1 MLARFGVCRTG
12 ENDMQRE
19 ETKMHSKHRRT
30 LGRVLATLA
39 VAAAVPATSAADT
52 VVPADRWVINSGEHG
67 ERDIYS
73 TYPAWERLVEG
84 LSGKAKISS
93 TFLFS
98 ADATQDMVATR
109 NGTLAVI
116 VGPAHI
122 VSSALRH
129 GHYLPVGVA
138 SRNQRIILATLNTSN
153 IRSFADAK
161 GKALGV
167 PGQDAIATYLMRGE
181 ANATGSSLKQYFSK
195 VYYTYYEGAL
205 LMALKFG
212 TVDAVAVEETMF
224 NRWRAANEPVVEVM
238 RTKESPGLGIVAH
251 KSLGRSAIDAMRNLV
266 MGRPVPSVAG
276 ATFQPVDASAYEYV
290 STLGYFTPR
299 VLPGTDVVSAQQTK
313 QLMAR
318 GVALIDTRV
327 ATEYVAGRPAG
338 SVWLPYAE
346 HSAKE
351 TDFDPAKDKFDLA
364 KLPADKN
371 QEMIFSCGGPE
382 CWKSYKAAVLAIG
395 AGYKR
400 IYWFRGGIKEWM
412 EAGLPIDKG

>member
-1 MLARFGVCRTG
+1 
-12 ENDMQRE
+12 
-19 ETKMHSKHRRT
+19 MHCKYLRT
-30 LGRVLATLA
+30 LGRVLAALA
-39 VAAAVPATSAADT
+39 ALALVPAARAADT
-52 VVPADRWVINSGEHG
+52 VVPADQWVINSGEHG

-73 TYPAWERLVEG
+73 TYPAWERLVES

-138 SRNQRIILATLNTSN
+138 SRNLRVVLATLNTSN
-153 IRSFADAK
+153 IRSFADVK

-181 ANATGSSLKQYFSK
+181 ANAIGSSMRQYFSK

-224 NRWRAANEPVVEVM
+224 NRWRDANEPVMEVM

-251 KSLGRSAIDAMRNLV
+251 KSLGRPTIETMRSMV
-266 MGRPVPSVAG
+266 MGRSVPSVAG
-276 ATFQPVDASAYEYV
+276 ATFQPVDPTAYEYV
-290 STLGYFTPR
+290 SKLGYFTPR
-299 VLPGTDVVSAQQTK
+299 VLPGTEVVGAPQAK

-318 GVALIDTRV
+318 GVALLDTRV

-338 SVWLPYAE
+338 AVSLPYAE

-351 TDFDPAKDKFDLA
+351 TDFDPIKDQFDLA

-371 QEMIFSCGGPE
+371 QEIMFSCGGPE
-382 CWKSYKAAVLAIG
+382 CWKSYKAAVLAIK
-395 AGYKR
+395 AGHKR

-412 EAGLPIDKG
+412 EAGFPIDKG